1 MSIKKQYLKSK
12 PICKVTLSLPKEAAP
27 NAKKVAL
34 VGEFNDWDKQSTPMR
49 KLKSGVFKTTI
60 NLDVG
65 QEYQFRYLIDG
76 EKWENDWA
84 ADKYIGNGVSYE
96 ENSVVVV

>member
-27 NAKKVAL
+27 KAKKVVL
-34 VGEFNDWDKQSTPMR
+34 VGEFNNWDNTATPMR
-49 KLKSGVFKTTI
+49 KLKNGTFKTTV
-60 NLDVG
+60 NLGVG
-65 QEYQFRYLIDG
+65 KEYQFRYLIDG